1 MVIYTCKTYNVKQ
14 IEYCNTA
21 VRYLK
26 SNIILCITTTNL
38 IKSTEVQTLGADSR
52 LATTTHANM

>member
-1 MVIYTCKTYNVKQ
+1 MFVLYKHQYCLYMYVIYKHHHCLYMYNVMH
-14 IEYCNTA
+14 
-21 VRYLK
+21 V
-26 SNIILCITTTNL
+26 